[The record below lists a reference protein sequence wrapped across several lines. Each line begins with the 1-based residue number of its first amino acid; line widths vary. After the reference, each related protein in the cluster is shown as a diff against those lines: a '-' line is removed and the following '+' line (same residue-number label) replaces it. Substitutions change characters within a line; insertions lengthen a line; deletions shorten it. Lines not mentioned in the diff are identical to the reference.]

1 MFRVIY
7 GIVRRCH
14 AVPSGRIAADK
25 AQILISVTHLYLE
38 SRRSYHQESALDFP
52 RGHALTLLITRFY
65 FSNVSNTILNISQYT
80 ACGCSTSSWR
90 PRGDLLLRRKLELAV
105 PRKCCTVSIYQHLIE
120 ITMNFLGFNNV
131 TYIYHK
137 VGLFQIMWFHSLDVK
152 ECMHRV
158 LTP

>member
-1 MFRVIY
+1 MELWGIAMQSPVVELLLTGLSFSSLSHTCTLKAEGVI
-7 GIVRRCH
+7 I
-14 AVPSGRIAADK
+14 
-25 AQILISVTHLYLE
+25 
-38 SRRSYHQESALDFP
+38 RSLLWTLP
-52 RGHALTLLITRFY
+52 VGHVLTLLITRFY

-80 ACGCSTSSWR
+80 ACGCSTSSWHP
-90 PRGDLLLRRKLELAV
+90 PRDLLLRRNLELAV

-152 ECMHRV
+152 ECMHCV